1 MTNEQLAAFIQK
13 GGNDELIPIL
23 WENVRKLLYMKSES
37 LYRLHK
43 ESCDR
48 RGVEAWDIKQ
58 VSYTAF
64 LEAIKAYKADS
75 GYKFTSFLE
84 YPFKNVV
91 NELLGLRTSRTANE
105 PLNNSTSLDKP
116 FDESSDGDIISL
128 LDTIADNTS
137 LDFIDNMETNA
148 VGETVRAVVDTLTE
162 PYKCV
167 IMAFF
172 FEGITLSDIGAR
184 LKISAERARQIKRDA
199 LRLLRKNKILHELY
213 KDMQQH
219 NLYCSFS
226 RFDTSTEY
234 YALIKKLNQK
244 PLSYGQRQAE
254 LYSAQIAWEIQRDA
268 LYMY

>member
-1 MTNEQLAAFIQK
+1 MTNEQLASFIQQ

-37 LYRLHK
+37 LYRQHK

-48 RGVEAWDIKQ
+48 RGVEVWDIKQ

-64 LEAIKAYKADS
+64 LEAIKAYKTDS

-84 YPFKNVV
+84 YPFKNAV
-91 NELLGLRTSRTANE
+91 NELLGLRTSRTTNE
-105 PLNNSTSLDKP
+105 PLNNCTSLDKP
-116 FDESSDGDIISL
+116 IDESSDGDIISL

-148 VGETVRAVVDTLTE
+148 VCDTVRAVVDTLPE

-167 IMAFF
+167 ITAYF
-172 FEGITLSDIGAR
+172 FEGITLTGIGKR
-184 LKISAERARQIKRDA
+184 MGISCNSVGQLKYKA
-199 LRLLRKNKILHELY
+199 LRILSGNKLLRELY
-213 KDMQQH
+213 NDMQQH
-219 NLYCSFS
+219 NHYCSFS
-226 RFDTSTEY
+226 WFKTSPEY
-234 YALIKKLNQK
+234 YAMLKRLNQK

-254 LYSAQIAWEIQRDA
+254 LYSAQIAWEIQNKSR
-268 LYMY
+268 